1 MDLGIKDKVAL
12 VTGASAGLGFAAA
25 MALANEG
32 VKLAINSRSEE
43 NLKKAA
49 AEIQKKTGSL
59 PAIYPGDLAIAGK
72 AEEIVDKVSAELG
85 RTVDILV
92 ANAGGP
98 PAGPFMN
105 HSKEV
110 WQKAAELTL
119 FSSMNLTR
127 AVIPGMVEKEWGR
140 VVFITS
146 IAVKQP
152 IDGLIISNT
161 LRAGLT
167 GFAKT
172 ISNEYAKSGLT
183 INTVCPGYTKTERL
197 QELADVKSQALGTS
211 PDDIYN
217 DWIATTPAGRLGDPN
232 ELAALIAFLSSE
244 KAAFITGS
252 SIAVDGGYYK
262 GIL

>member
-25 MALANEG
+25 MALSDEG
-32 VKLAINSRSEE
+32 VRVAINSRSEE

-49 AEIQKKTGSL
+49 EQIQKKTGYNPSF
-59 PAIYPGDLAIAGK
+59 YPGDLSITGK
-72 AEEIVDKVSAELG
+72 AEEIVDKVSQELG
-85 RTVDILV
+85 SIDILV

-98 PAGPFMN
+98 PAGPFKS
-105 HSKEV
+105 HSKET
-110 WQKAAELTL
+110 WQESVDLTL
-119 FSSMNLTR
+119 FSSINLSR
-127 AVIPGMVEKEWGR
+127 AVIPNMVEKKWGR
-140 VVFITS
+140 IIFITS

-152 IDGLIISNT
+152 SDGLIISNT

-172 ISNEYAKSGLT
+172 ISNEYAKFGLT

-197 QELADVKSQALGTS
+197 RQLADVKSKMFGNT
-211 PDDIYN
+211 PEDIYN
-217 DWIATTPAGRLGDPN
+217 EWISSTPAGRLGRPE

-244 KAAFITGS
+244 KAAYITGT
-252 SIAVDGGYYK
+252 SILVDGGNYK
-262 GIL
+262 GLL

>member
-1 MDLGIKDKVAL
+1 MDLGIKNKVAL
-12 VTGASAGLGFAAA
+12 VTGASAGLGLAAA
-25 MALANEG
+25 IALADEG
-32 VKLAINSRSEE
+32 AKVAINSRSED

-49 AEIQKKTGSL
+49 EQIQEITGYIPS
-59 PAIYPGDLAIAGK
+59 IFPGDLAIDGK
-72 AEEIVDKVSAELG
+72 AEEIVDKVSAEMG
-85 RTVDILV
+85 TVEILV

-110 WQKAAELTL
+110 WQKSADVTL
-119 FSSMNLTR
+119 FASMNLTR
-127 AVIPGMVEKEWGR
+127 AVIPAMVKKKWGR

-152 IDGLIISNT
+152 VDGLIISNT

-172 ISNEYAKSGLT
+172 ISNEYAQFGLT
-183 INTVCPGYTKTERL
+183 INTVCPGFTKTERL
-197 QELADVKSQALGTS
+197 HELAKVKSEALGNT
-211 PDDIYN
+211 PEDIY
-217 DWIATTPAGRLGDPN
+217 DSWVSITPAGRLGEPE
-232 ELAALIAFLSSE
+232 ELAGLIAFLSSK

-252 SIAVDGGYYK
+252 SIAVEGGSYK
-262 GIL
+262 GLL

>member
-1 MDLGIKDKVAL
+1 MDLGIKGKVAL
-12 VTGASAGLGFAAA
+12 VTGASAGLGLAAA
-25 MALANEG
+25 MALSDEG
-32 VKLAINSRSEE
+32 VSVAINSRSEE

-49 AEIQKKTGSL
+49 IQIKEKTGTVPSL
-59 PAIYPGDLAIAGK
+59 YPGDLAVAGK
-72 AEEIVDKVSAELG
+72 AEEIVEQVSSELG
-85 RTVDILV
+85 TIDILV

-110 WQKAAELTL
+110 WQKSADLTL
-119 FSSMNLTR
+119 FASMNLAR
-127 AVIPGMVEKEWGR
+127 AVIPGMVEKKWGR
-140 VVFITS
+140 IVFITS

-172 ISNEYAKSGLT
+172 VSNEYAQFGLT

-197 QELADVKSQALGTS
+197 QELAEVKSQVLGTS

-217 DWIATTPAGRLGDPN
+217 NWIADTPAGRLGDPD
-232 ELAALIAFLSSE
+232 ELAALIAFLASE

-252 SIAVDGGYYK
+252 SIAVDGGSYK
-262 GIL
+262 GLL

>member
-1 MDLGIKDKVAL
+1 MDLGIKGKVAL

-25 MALANEG
+25 MALADEG

-49 AEIQKKTGSL
+49 AEIQKKTGAVL
-59 PAIYPGDLAIAGK
+59 AIYPGDLAIAGK
-72 AEEIVDKVSAELG
+72 AEEIVKKVSAELG
-85 RTVDILV
+85 AVDILV

-98 PAGPFMN
+98 PAGLFMN

-127 AVIPGMVEKEWGR
+127 AVIPGMIKEKWGR

-172 ISNEYAKSGLT
+172 ISNEYAKCGLT

-197 QELADVKSQALGTS
+197 QELANVKSQAMGTS

-217 DWIATTPAGRLGDPN
+217 DWIATTPAGRLGAPN

>member
-25 MALANEG
+25 LALSNEG

-49 AEIQKKTGSL
+49 EKIQIKTGL
-59 PAIYPGDLAIAGK
+59 MPKIYPGDLGVTGK
-72 AEEIVDKVSAELG
+72 VEEIVNNVTSDFGA
-85 RTVDILV
+85 VDILV

-105 HSKEV
+105 HTKES
-110 WQKAAELTL
+110 WQKATELTL

-127 AVIPGMVEKEWGR
+127 AVVPRMVENKWGR
-140 VVFITS
+140 VIFITS

-197 QELADVKSQALGTS
+197 QELADVKSQALGNS

-217 DWIATTPAGRLGDPN
+217 EWIATTPTGRLGDPN
-232 ELAALIAFLSSE
+232 ELAALIAFLSSD
-244 KAAFITGS
+244 KAAYITGS